1 MCKNLK
7 DFIQDVLNRNIL
19 TRKKLELKFDTDKE
33 KLTMEEKIDI
43 MSEFKRLE
51 GMAQAFK
58 MIIDF
63 IETKEKLDKK

>member
-19 TRKKLELKFDTDKE
+19 TRKKLELKFDADKE